1 MNVLDALRLQ
11 RDICAWGRSPIG
23 RGRALKPPPVR
34 VRVPSPLRC
43 VCPVQFFSSVAPVA
57 KSATGKWVSRVGSS
71 GGGKA
76 YKKTRPSNFYGIL
89 IVIVVLGLVATALAR
104 YDYQHPSKA
113 AKGAAPRVGTTWF
126 GALSVQACG
135 KTLPY
140 LTTDPSYTGGFKVET
155 DNVIKLDPASDAD
168 SGSNATLAQFAN
180 EYPGMIASSVELA
193 IPNSKGTANAA
204 TTYRNGQT
212 CPSTSKYSGQA
223 GQVEYAYWTSL
234 SQTKP
239 VITTNPGSIKF
250 AQYLRVTL
258 AFDPKGVTPA
268 PPSQTTV
275 NAMSASIIS
284 SVNTTTTT
292 ASTATTTTT
301 LAGSTTTTTVPTTT
315 TTTSATTTTTT
326 AKG

>member
-1 MNVLDALRLQ
+1 M
-11 RDICAWGRSPIG
+11 
-23 RGRALKPPPVR
+23 
-34 VRVPSPLRC
+34 
-43 VCPVQFFSSVAPVA
+43 A

-89 IVIVVLGLVATALAR
+89 IVIVVLGLGATALAR
-104 YDYQHPSKA
+104 YDYEHPAKA
-113 AKGAAPRVGTTWF
+113 AKGAAPAIGTTWY
-126 GALSVQACG
+126 GALAVEACG

-140 LTTDPSYTGGFKVET
+140 LTADPSYTGGFKVQT

-168 SGSNATLAQFAN
+168 SGNNATLAQFAN
-180 EYPGMIASSVELA
+180 EYPGLIASSVELA
-193 IPNSKGTANAA
+193 IPTSKGTANSA
-204 TTYRNGQT
+204 TTYHNGQN
-212 CPSTSKYSGQA
+212 CPSTSKYSGQT

-234 SQTKP
+234 SQTTP

-268 PPSQTTV
+268 PPTQTSV
-275 NAMSASIIS
+275 NEMSASIIS

-292 ASTATTTTT
+292 VSTATTTTVP
-301 LAGSTTTTTVPTTT
+301 LNTTTTTI
-315 TTTSATTTTTT
+315 AQTTTTT